1 MWRIYQ
7 IIQKYNKLTHIN
19 NKIYRINKESI
30 ITAKHEKHVI
40 QRQGFVI
47 ISNMFYGR
55 TKLRFH

>member
-40 QRQGFVI
+40 
-47 ISNMFYGR
+47 
-55 TKLRFH
+55 